1 MQCDVTSRSAILYD
15 MMLYDCVIH
24 HITHYDMACIIHL
37 CRECS
42 SASVYDVCCVNR
54 AEFNSNMFLFS
65 SIVTYLKKI
74 DHSILLWCLFGAIC
88 SSVCVSD

>member
-42 SASVYDVCCVNR
+42 SASVYDVCCINR
-54 AEFNSNMFLFS
+54 AEFNSNMSLFS
-65 SIVTYLKKI
+65 SILTYLKK
-74 DHSILLWCLFGAIC
+74 SRSFYSALVSVWCNLF
-88 SSVCVSD
+88 VCLCV